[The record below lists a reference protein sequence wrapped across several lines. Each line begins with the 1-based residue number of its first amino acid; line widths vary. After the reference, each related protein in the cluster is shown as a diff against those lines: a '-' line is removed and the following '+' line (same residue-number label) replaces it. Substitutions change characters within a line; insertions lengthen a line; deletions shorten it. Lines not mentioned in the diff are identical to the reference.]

1 LCNLAMRSLTPMLTV
16 ASSAARTDP
25 GKDRSGPFSCS
36 TGNKMN
42 SNFQKLAI
50 WVAILVLLA
59 ALFNL
64 FNNPTQSRRGTEITY
79 SEFLT
84 AVHNGNISDATL
96 AGTRIFGTMRDGGTS
111 FTTYSPPDSTLVER
125 LEKEGGTLR
134 ATRAAEEI

>member
-1 LCNLAMRSLTPMLTV
+1 MLT
-16 ASSAARTDP
+16 ASFERRPVGSGLRVGP
-25 GKDRSGPFSCS
+25 GRFACS
-36 TGNKMN
+36 TGNEMN

-84 AVHNGNISDATL
+84 AVDTGNVSEVTL
-96 AGTRIFGTMRDGGTS
+96 AGNRIFGTMRDGGTP
-111 FTTYSPPDSTLVER
+111 FTTYAPRGSQPR
-125 LEKEGGTLR
+125 R
-134 ATRAAEEI
+134 ATARRRA